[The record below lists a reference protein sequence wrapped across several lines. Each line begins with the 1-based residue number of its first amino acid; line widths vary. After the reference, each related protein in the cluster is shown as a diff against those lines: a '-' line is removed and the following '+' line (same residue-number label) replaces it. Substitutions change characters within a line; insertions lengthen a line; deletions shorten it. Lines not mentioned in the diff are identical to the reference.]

1 VTATPAEET
10 LVQQFRG
17 RLWRPASFDP
27 ADFMPSCV
35 YHYTTAD
42 GLDGILRHG
51 FVRATNFSF
60 LNDPSEVMYGS
71 DVARKLLVKIKDSL
85 SEPNRSLI
93 DQILTSLDLEAVAEV
108 YVACFTRLEDD
119 LSQWRSY
126 GSAALERYAIGFDA
140 QELEALSAEPN
151 TNFVKV
157 LYEQTDQ
164 IERVRFF
171 VDRAFK
177 FIEREN
183 VEPSQWPVL
192 AGAVA
197 QLIARVLP
205 ELKNPAYKTEREW
218 RIIRWH
224 AREDAPPE
232 VDASRGVLRPFL
244 KIALPSPPPIV
255 DLRVMAPTRREL
267 ALKAAEMLL
276 RRSGIEGVEVAH
288 STVPFAE

>member
-1 VTATPAEET
+1 MTATPSEET

-17 RLWRPASFDP
+17 RLWQPASFDP

-35 YHYTTAD
+35 YHYTTA
-42 GLDGILRHG
+42 GGFEGILRHR
-51 FVRATNFSF
+51 FLRATNFSF

-71 DVARKLLVKIKDSL
+71 DLASKLLAEIKNSL
-85 SEPNRSLI
+85 SEPKTSLI
-93 DQILTSLDLEAVAEV
+93 DQILSSLDLEAVAEV

-119 LSQWRSY
+119 LSQWRAY

-140 QELEALSAEPN
+140 QELKTLSAEPN

-157 LYEQTDQ
+157 LYEHAGQL
-164 IERVRFF
+164 ERIRFF
-171 VDRAFK
+171 VDRAFR

-183 VEPSQWPVL
+183 VEQSQWPVL

-205 ELKNPAYKTEREW
+205 ELKDPAYKTEREW

-224 AREDAPPE
+224 AREDEPPE

-244 KIALPSPPPIV
+244 KIMLPAPLPII
-255 DLRVMAPTRREL
+255 DLRVMAPTRKEK

-276 RRSGIEGVEVAH
+276 RGSQIEGVEVTH